1 MEKRGKKR
9 VLKRLSV
16 RFGTQKPDH
25 TAFTHDL
32 SSTGIFLKTT
42 TVFSPNTRLQIELT
56 LPDDKVIHVRGIVMW
71 AKRIPPAFNRVIQK
85 HGMGI
90 HLLDIPDEYKRLI
103 ERLHL

>member
-16 RFGTQKPDH
+16 RFGVQKPDH

-32 SSTGIFLKTT
+32 SSSGFFLKTT
-42 TVFSPNTRLQIELT
+42 TVFAPNTRLQIELT
-56 LPDDKVIHVRGIVMW
+56 LPDEKVIHVRGIVMW
-71 AKRIPPAFNRVIQK
+71 AKRIPPAFNRMIQK

-90 HLLDIPDEYKRLI
+90 HLFDIPDEYKALI
-103 ERLHL
+103 ERLQL